1 MLDCMQKILKSQAT
15 DIGDRMQLLVGD
27 VLNKAIPSLCSE
39 QGPFAMGFEPLS
51 EHARL
56 FYQAF
61 RDPEQARR
69 LLSSGIENQATNIS
83 RQIVSL
89 LKKLKMIEVILTK
102 QIDMADQQMCPLLS
116 HRSSSWY
123 ENHAAMFDDI
133 EFHFRVHANG
143 GWVPRV
149 RDDVLRSEASGGP
162 GFS

>member
-1 MLDCMQKILKSQAT
+1 
-15 DIGDRMQLLVGD
+15 
-27 VLNKAIPSLCSE
+27 
-39 QGPFAMGFEPLS
+39 MGFEPLS

-89 LKKLKMIEVILTK
+89 LKKLKIIEVILTK

-133 EFHFRVHANG
+133 EFHFRVHANW

>member
-1 MLDCMQKILKSQAT
+1 
-15 DIGDRMQLLVGD
+15 
-27 VLNKAIPSLCSE
+27 
-39 QGPFAMGFEPLS
+39 MGFEPLS
-51 EHARL
+51 EHARH

-69 LLSSGIENQATNIS
+69 LISSGIENQATNIS
-83 RQIVSL
+83 RQIVGL

-116 HRSSSWY
+116 HRTSSWY

-143 GWVPRV
+143 GWVPRI
-149 RDDVLRSEASGGP
+149 REDVLRSEASGGP